1 MCGGVEVGG
10 EPSAPFQCRQ
20 VTQSSNEESSQD
32 ATEDD
37 WEEGEKGSETE
48 LDGGEYSPGAGPNLA
63 TPRSGC
69 GRVAQTDGEAITM
82 GELAAGTTLNLGLR
96 ARLSG
101 PDRGPGR

>member
-37 WEEGEKGSETE
+37 WEEWEKGSETE

-63 TPRSGC
+63 TPRPGV
-69 GRVAQTDGEAITM
+69 GVATWPKQTG
-82 GELAAGTTLNLGLR
+82 
-96 ARLSG
+96 RLSPWGSLQQG
-101 PDRGPGR
+101 PP

>member
-37 WEEGEKGSETE
+37 WEEWEKGSETE
-48 LDGGEYSPGAGPNLA
+48 LDGGEYIAQELGQTWQRHAQEWVWLRGPNRRGGYHHGGA
-63 TPRSGC
+63 CSRDHPKSG
-69 GRVAQTDGEAITM
+69 AQGSAF
-82 GELAAGTTLNLGLR
+82 G
-96 ARLSG
+96 S
-101 PDRGPGR
+101 